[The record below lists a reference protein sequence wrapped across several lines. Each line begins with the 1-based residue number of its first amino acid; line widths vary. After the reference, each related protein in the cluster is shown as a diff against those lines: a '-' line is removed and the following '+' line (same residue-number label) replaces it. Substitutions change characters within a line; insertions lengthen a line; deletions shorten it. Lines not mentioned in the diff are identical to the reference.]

1 MNLFEFINSIKTIT
15 VKMHIAHIIFLLF
28 SKPSTILSYL
38 QTMAIWQSS
47 VVPLAGRQIN
57 FVQCSL
63 KVK

>member
-47 VVPLAGRQIN
+47 VVPFAKERSAFN
-57 FVQCSL
+57 
-63 KVK
+63 